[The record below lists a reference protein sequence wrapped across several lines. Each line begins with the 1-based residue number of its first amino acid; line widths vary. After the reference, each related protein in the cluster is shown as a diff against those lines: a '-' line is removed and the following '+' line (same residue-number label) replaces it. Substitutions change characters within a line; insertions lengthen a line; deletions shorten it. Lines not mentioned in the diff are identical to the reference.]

1 MIFERKLHDRYKIRS
16 KARWNKGNLNWP
28 AEIDDRVWQNLSE
41 VHNHNQQKIQFDSYV
56 IHTSRPAKEKLTDS
70 SSKAKQ
76 NDLNM
81 LSLILL
87 VAVTNAI
94 TPFDYFGHNCSS
106 YFALSFLKIPPTVE
120 ESFGVFKA
128 DSEVVCASRCCHHR
142 ACTDA
147 VLCKAARRCSLYNA
161 KETIFTEFQTES
173 QEARTAYIRIK
184 KVG

>member
-1 MIFERKLHDRYKIRS
+1 
-16 KARWNKGNLNWP
+16 
-28 AEIDDRVWQNLSE
+28 
-41 VHNHNQQKIQFDSYV
+41 
-56 IHTSRPAKEKLTDS
+56 
-70 SSKAKQ
+70 
-76 NDLNM
+76 M

-94 TPFDYFGHNCSS
+94 TPFDYFEHNCSS

-147 VLCKAARRCSLYNA
+147 VLCKAAGRCSLYNA
-161 KETIFTEFQTES
+161 KETILTEFQTES
-173 QEARTAYIRIK
+173 QEAITGYIRIK

>member
-1 MIFERKLHDRYKIRS
+1 
-16 KARWNKGNLNWP
+16 
-28 AEIDDRVWQNLSE
+28 
-41 VHNHNQQKIQFDSYV
+41 
-56 IHTSRPAKEKLTDS
+56 
-70 SSKAKQ
+70 
-76 NDLNM
+76 M

-94 TPFDYFGHNCSS
+94 TAFDYFGHNCSS

-120 ESFGVFKA
+120 KSFGVFKA

-161 KETIFTEFQTES
+161 KETILTEFQTES
-173 QEARTAYIRIK
+173 QEAITGYIRIK